1 VAAVAAAAAGLLAL
15 ADLAAV
21 AAAAAGLLALA
32 DLIPLARVREAGA
45 ADLLAPVVSDEVTAA
60 AAVLHLGRIDDV
72 ILVADPKFKD
82 LLGARLDEEERV
94 GFEAVDFLMPLT
106 SSESKGTRKSP
117 LFLTSASSGLE
128 EGLGL
133 EAKGVIMGDSDVVA
147 SEDVESDF
155 TAFLLSVLVLVTS
168 LLDDVIVLGLS
179 YVSF

>member
-1 VAAVAAAAAGLLAL
+1 VAAAAAGLLAL

-60 AAVLHLGRIDDV
+60 AAAVLHLGRIDDV

-94 GFEAVDFLMPLT
+94 GFEAVGFLMPLT